1 MAEIII
7 FDWDG
12 TLVDSTG
19 RIVDCIHRSAELV
32 GVPSITDQQ
41 AKHIIGLGLPEAIRT
56 LWPEINSQDHAAM
69 CQAYAKF
76 FSQGSEIG
84 VSFYQGVPELL
95 EKLKKLGLSLGV
107 ATGKTRKGLDA
118 MIKDMDVEGVFDIT
132 RCADETCSKPHPQML
147 SEILT
152 ERQLQADRALMV
164 GDTTYDLEMAYRI
177 EMPSVGMLYGAHEQ
191 EMLERWSPK
200 ALCNNVS
207 ELETFI
213 ENYLNA

>member
-19 RIVDCIHRSAELV
+19 RIVDCVHRSADLV
-32 GVPSITDQQ
+32 GVSPVTDQQ

-56 LWPEINSQDHAAM
+56 LWPDINSENHAAM

-76 FSQGSEIG
+76 FSEGSEIG
-84 VSFYQGVPELL
+84 VSFYKGVPEFLQ
-95 EKLKKLGLSLGV
+95 KLKNMGLLLGV

-118 MIKDMDVEGVFDIT
+118 MITDMDVEGVFDIT

-147 SEILT
+147 SEILD
-152 ERQLQADRALMV
+152 EHKLQAERALMI

-177 EMPSVGMLYGAHEQ
+177 SMPSIGMLYGAHER
-191 EMLERWSPK
+191 EMLERWAPK
-200 ALCNNVS
+200 ALCHNVS